1 MAIKNADG
9 STYSF
14 SQPPTTMEEQS
25 FWDKKERVVLHN
37 KFGEKHFREELEEVE
52 QQQPVVREVK
62 VANLAEVQ
70 KQKEDQI
77 KIVQALE
84 DSKPARPISADIVD
98 VWCLP
103 CLNYSENVDPL
114 YDESY
119 ARITYGDK
127 FVFQS
132 KLLVLEDLYL
142 QFATTLSTKIPA
154 ESVIFPQTKSRR
166 WWRVKGMEEVK
177 GFNVYVAVVSDYQP
191 KFVEGSD

>member
-37 KFGEKHFREELEEVE
+37 KFGEKHFREELEEEVE
-52 QQQPVVREVK
+52 KPVVREVK
-62 VANLAEVQ
+62 ITNLAEVQ

-84 DSKPARPISADIVD
+84 DSKPAKPISADIVN

-103 CLNYSENVDPL
+103 CLSYDENVDPL

-119 ARITYGDK
+119 AKVTYGDK